1 MAFEALQG
9 NDLPYRASSNVTSPT
24 FTGNPPAY
32 SSGGLPQY
40 RVVTYDLATG
50 NQSDIILASSATVM
64 PLGISQS
71 GGPIPGVGVSGPG
84 QSVRVRTQGVSKVE
98 AGAAITVGA
107 LLMTDSSGRV
117 VTATAPAATNVFLIG
132 QAESAATAAG
142 DLVAVRLMI
151 GATQQVNV

>member
-1 MAFEALQG
+1 MAFEVLQG
-9 NDLPYRASSNVTSPT
+9 TDLPYRASANVSQPT
-24 FTGNPPAY
+24 FTGNPPVY

-50 NQSDIILASSATVM
+50 NQSDVILASSTTVM

-84 QSVRVRTQGVSKVE
+84 NSVQVRTQGVSKVE

-107 LLMTDSSGRV
+107 LLMTDGTGRV
-117 VTATAPAATNVFLIG
+117 VTATAPAATNIFLVG

-142 DLVAVRLMI
+142 DLVSVRLLL
-151 GATQQVNV
+151 GATQQINV